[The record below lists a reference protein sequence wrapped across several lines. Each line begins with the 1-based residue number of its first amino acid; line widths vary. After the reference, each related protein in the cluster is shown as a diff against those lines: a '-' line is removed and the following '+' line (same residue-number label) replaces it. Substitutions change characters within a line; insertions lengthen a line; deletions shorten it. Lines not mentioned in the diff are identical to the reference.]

1 MSCISGFACN
11 LLHCIFLSGCI
22 LTPFRIVLLIMER
35 VFHTIPPVVS
45 PESEILILGT
55 MPSPKSREAAF
66 YYAHPQN
73 RFWPA
78 ISRALDEPPPQT
90 REEKIAL
97 VLRHRLALWDV
108 LASCEITGASDASI
122 KNPVPN
128 EIPALIAGTRIS
140 RVLCTGGT
148 SAKLYTRLVY
158 PDTGIPCETLP
169 SPSAANARMRLE
181 ELAEA
186 YRAALASR

>member
-1 MSCISGFACN
+1 
-11 LLHCIFLSGCI
+11 
-22 LTPFRIVLLIMER
+22 MER
-35 VFHTIPPVVS
+35 VFHTIPPIVS
-45 PESEILILGT
+45 AQSEILILGT

-78 ISRALDEPPPQT
+78 LSLALEAPQPQT

-97 VLRHRLALWDV
+97 ILSHRPALWDV
-108 LASCEITGASDASI
+108 LSSCEITGASDASI
-122 KNPVPN
+122 RNPVPN
-128 EIPALIAGTRIS
+128 DIPALIANTRIT

-148 SAKLYTRLVY
+148 SARLYTKLVY
-158 PDTGIPCETLP
+158 PKTHIPCEILP

-181 ELAEA
+181 ELAGI
-186 YRAALASR
+186 YRKTLTGRR

>member
-1 MSCISGFACN
+1 
-11 LLHCIFLSGCI
+11 
-22 LTPFRIVLLIMER
+22 MER
-35 VFHTIPPVVS
+35 VYHGIAPIVS

-78 ISRALDEPPPQT
+78 LALVYGADTPKT

-97 VLRHRLALWDV
+97 ILEHHLALWDV
-108 LASCEITGASDASI
+108 LYSCDIAGASDASI

-128 EIPALIAGTRIS
+128 DIPALVASSRIG
-140 RVLCTGGT
+140 RVLCTGAT
-148 SAKLYTRLVY
+148 SARLYTKLVC
-158 PDTGIPCETLP
+158 PKTNIPCEVLP

-181 ELAEA
+181 DLARE
-186 YRAALASR
+186 YRRVIFGTAGSFR

>member
-1 MSCISGFACN
+1 
-11 LLHCIFLSGCI
+11 
-22 LTPFRIVLLIMER
+22 MER
-35 VFHTIPPVVS
+35 VFHGIAPIVS

-78 ISRALDEPPPQT
+78 LALALDAELPAT

-97 VLRHRLALWDV
+97 ILNHRLALWDV

-128 EIPALIAGTRIS
+128 DIPALIAQSRIT
-140 RVLCTGGT
+140 RVLCTG
-148 SAKLYTRLVY
+148 SASARLYTRLVF
-158 PDTGIPCETLP
+158 PQTNIPCERLP
-169 SPSAANARMRLE
+169 SPSAANARMRLTD
-181 ELAEA
+181 LARE
-186 YRAALASR
+186 YRAVLFR

>member
-1 MSCISGFACN
+1 
-11 LLHCIFLSGCI
+11 
-22 LTPFRIVLLIMER
+22 MEH
-35 VFHTIPPVVS
+35 VIHGIAPIVS

-78 ISRALDEPPPQT
+78 LALVYGVDLPNT
-90 REEKIAL
+90 REKKAAL
-97 VLRHRLALWDV
+97 ILTHRLALWDV
-108 LASCEITGASDASI
+108 LYSCDIVGASDASI

-128 EIPALIAGTRIS
+128 DIPALIASSHIT
-140 RVLCTGGT
+140 RVLCTGTT
-148 SAKLYTRLVY
+148 SARLYTKLVY
-158 PDTGIPCETLP
+158 PKTNIPCEILP

-181 ELAEA
+181 DLARE
-186 YRAALASR
+186 YRRVILGRIEFSD

>member
-1 MSCISGFACN
+1 
-11 LLHCIFLSGCI
+11 
-22 LTPFRIVLLIMER
+22 MEH
-35 VFHTIPPVVS
+35 VIHTIPPIFS
-45 PESEILILGT
+45 AESEILILGT
-55 MPSPKSREAAF
+55 MPSPKSRAQAF

-78 ISRALDEPPPQT
+78 LALALGAPAPAS

-97 VLRHRLALWDV
+97 MLRHRLALWDV
-108 LASCEITGASDASI
+108 LYSCDITGASDASI

-128 EIPALIAGTRIS
+128 EIPALIASSRIS

-148 SAKLYTRLVY
+148 SARLYTRLVF
-158 PDTGIPCETLP
+158 PQTNIPCEVLP

-181 ELAEA
+181 D
-186 YRAALASR
+186 LASEYRRTIQNLSSTFL